1 MARFFLLHACT
12 RLGRYISLEERFV
25 AWSAASG
32 CGVLPASR
40 GLSVRPS
47 VAKSPPYLPTNA
59 TCNSTPYPPTPTRA
73 LQVARPCPT
82 LLLSP
87 PKQHLA
93 LISTSLP
100 SLVLVT
106 ASLQPAVFC
115 SGVLTALACILPSSS
130 YTQRPFRLSVSSTP
144 RKAAL
149 ESSSA

>member
-32 CGVLPASR
+32 CGLTSDDLPR
-40 GLSVRPS
+40 VECYQRVEVCLSVRRSQSLRPTYQPTQPATQLHIPPRPLELS
-47 VAKSPPYLPTNA
+47 KSPGRVPL
-59 TCNSTPYPPTPTRA
+59 CS
-73 LQVARPCPT
+73 
-82 LLLSP
+82 
-87 PKQHLA
+87 
-93 LISTSLP
+93 SLHP
-100 SLVLVT
+100 NNT
-106 ASLQPAVFC
+106 SLQPAVFC